1 MEPFLGSIPLVT
13 PSIMWQHC
21 GGEVMEEIRMP
32 RRKSTDVI
40 QLKLRFREELRHLI
54 EKSARERDISL
65 NGEIVRRLEESIEDD
80 KLPPRRDLATA
91 LLRAVLNHPDTTLL
105 GDAPILT
112 AIGELLGDTKFN
124 EAIRA
129 LLDEKK
135 DSPLIKKKP
144 ALYGARFS
152 SEGRRP
158 RANLKP

>member
-1 MEPFLGSIPLVT
+1 
-13 PSIMWQHC
+13 
-21 GGEVMEEIRMP
+21 MP

-91 LLRAVLNHPDTTLL
+91 LLRAVLNHPDTMLL

-112 AIGELLGDTKFN
+112 AIRELLGDTKFN
-124 EAIRA
+124 EGIRA

-135 DSPLIKKKP
+135 DSPKKP
-144 ALYGARFS
+144 PLYGARFGA
-152 SEGRRP
+152 EGRRP

>member
-1 MEPFLGSIPLVT
+1 
-13 PSIMWQHC
+13 
-21 GGEVMEEIRMP
+21 MEETRMP

-40 QLKLRFREELRHLI
+40 QLKLRFREDLRHLI

-91 LLRAVLNHPDTTLL
+91 LLRAVINHPDASVL

-112 AIGELLGDTKFN
+112 AIRELLGDTKFN

-135 DSPLIKKKP
+135 DSPLIKKN
-144 ALYGARFS
+144 YGARFS
-152 SEGRRP
+152 TEGRRP